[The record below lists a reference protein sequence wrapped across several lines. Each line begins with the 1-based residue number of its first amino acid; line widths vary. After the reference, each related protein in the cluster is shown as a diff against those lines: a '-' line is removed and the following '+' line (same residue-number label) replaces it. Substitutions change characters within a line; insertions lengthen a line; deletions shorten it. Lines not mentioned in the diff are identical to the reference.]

1 MGEGGTAG
9 EARKPEIRI
18 LADADALTRAA
29 AEEFAARAGEAV
41 RGTGAF
47 AVALS
52 GGSTPKALFRLLAG
66 EGDASFRGRVPWDR
80 VQIFWGDERHV
91 PPDHP
96 DSNYRMTYETLLSRV
111 PIPPENIHRIQGED
125 PDADRA
131 AESYEQTLRHDF
143 RLTEGQLPRFDLTL
157 LGMGPDGH
165 TASLFPDTP
174 ALHERKRLV
183 VAQWIEKLRTH
194 RITLTPPVLNNTAL
208 VIFLVSGAEK
218 ADTLCAVLRGEYSP
232 ERFPAQLVR
241 PADGRLLWLVDQT
254 AARQLRPDQDHPR

>member
-1 MGEGGTAG
+1 VTGNDGTAG
-9 EARKPEIRI
+9 KARKPEIRI
-18 LADADALTRAA
+18 LADAGALTRMA
-29 AEEFAARAGEAV
+29 AEELAARAEEAV
-41 RGTGAF
+41 RDGGVF
-47 AVALS
+47 SLALS

-66 EGDASFRGRVPWDR
+66 EGDESFRRRVPWGR
-80 VQIFWGDERHV
+80 VQVFWGDERHV

-125 PDADRA
+125 PDAERA
-131 AESYEQTLRHDF
+131 AESYEETLGRFF
-143 RLTEGQLPRFDLTL
+143 RLAEGQLPCFDLIP

-165 TASLFPDTP
+165 TASLFPGTP

-194 RITLTPPVLNNTAL
+194 RITLSPPVLNNSAL

-218 ADTLCAVLRGEYSP
+218 AETLRAALLGEYQP

-241 PADGRLLWLVDQT
+241 PTDGRLIWLVDQA
-254 AARQLRPDQDHPR
+254 AARHLRPDE